1 MKRSEIIER
10 LQSVQ
15 EELEVLI
22 DHADEV
28 GDDPEGNIPT
38 NSVFFMPFTDV
49 IRMIKAGLFD
59 LFRVGDQIVTRHS
72 KYGPIVWDIIGKNV
86 DITLEAENTLTLQMH
101 YVLPG
106 AFPYDEESKEYE
118 YGHAHYPTS
127 SIRKFLNTEV
137 ISGFDPSDVDC
148 MLPVQRVTYTV
159 KSEGS
164 KPEVT
169 QDKLFLLSS
178 SEVGF
183 PVGDYVND
191 EGAAYEYY
199 AGNPEKRCKVQ
210 LNDQTQARHWWL
222 RSPNPGYANYA
233 RAVGTS
239 GAQSYSSAYSGYG
252 AAAAC
257 VIG

>member
-59 LFRVGDQIVTRHS
+59 LFRVGDQIVNQHS
-72 KYGPIVWDIIGKNV
+72 KYGAIVWDIIGKNV
-86 DITLEAENTLTLQMH
+86 DSYLGAENTLTLQMH

-118 YGHAHYPTS
+118 YGHARYPAS
-127 SIRKFLNTEV
+127 SIREFLNTEV

-183 PVGDYVND
+183 PIGDYVND

-210 LNDQTQARHWWL
+210 LNDPKQARSWWL
-222 RSPNPGYANYA
+222 RSPTPGSAHSA
-233 RAVGTS
+233 RYVYTS
-239 GAQSYSSAYSGYG
+239 GAQNNGSAYYGVG

>member
-28 GDDPEGNIPT
+28 SDEPEGNLPK
-38 NSVFFMPFTDV
+38 NSVFFMPFTEV
-49 IRMIKAGLFD
+49 KRIIGAGLFD
-59 LFRVGDQIVTRHS
+59 LFRVGDQIVNQHS
-72 KYGPIVWDIIGKNV
+72 KYSPIVWDIIGKNV
-86 DITLEAENTLTLQMH
+86 DSYLGAENTLTLQMH

-106 AFPYDEESKEYE
+106 SFPYDEESDEYE

-127 SIRKFLNTEV
+127 SIRKYLNTEF
-137 ISGFDPSDVDC
+137 ISGFDPADVDC

-159 KSEGS
+159 RSEGS

-183 PVGDYVND
+183 HVGDRVND
-191 EGAAYEYY
+191 EGPVYEYY
-199 AGNPEKRCKVQ
+199 AGNPERRVKVQ
-210 LNDQTQARHWWL
+210 LNDPATARNWWL
-222 RSPNPGYANYA
+222 RSPIPSSADSA
-233 RAVGTS
+233 RIVYSS
-239 GAQSYSSAYSGYG
+239 GAQYSSGAYSGHG

>member
-1 MKRSEIIER
+1 
-10 LQSVQ
+10 
-15 EELEVLI
+15 
-22 DHADEV
+22 
-28 GDDPEGNIPT
+28 
-38 NSVFFMPFTDV
+38 
-49 IRMIKAGLFD
+49 
-59 LFRVGDQIVTRHS
+59 
-72 KYGPIVWDIIGKNV
+72 
-86 DITLEAENTLTLQMH
+86 MH

-127 SIRKFLNTEV
+127 TIRKFLNTEV
-137 ISGFDPSDVDC
+137 ISGFDPAEVDC

-183 PVGDYVND
+183 SVGDYVND

-210 LNDQTQARHWWL
+210 LNDQKQARTWWL
-222 RSPNPGYANYA
+222 RSPSPSGALSA
-233 RAVGTS
+233 RTVFSS
-239 GAQSYSSAYSGYG
+239 GAQYSYVAYIGIG

>member
-38 NSVFFMPFTDV
+38 NSVFFMPFTEV
-49 IRMIKAGLFD
+49 KRMIKAGLFD

-106 AFPYDEESKEYE
+106 AFAYDEESKEYE

-148 MLPVQRVTYTV
+148 MLPVRRVTYTV

-191 EGAAYEYY
+191 EGATHEYY

-210 LNDQTQARHWWL
+210 LNDQSQARNWWL
-222 RSPNPGYANYA
+222 RSPIPGRASNA
-233 RAVGTS
+233 RYVGTS
-239 GAQSYSSAYSGYG
+239 GAQNLSTAYCGVG

>member
-1 MKRSEIIER
+1 MTRSEIIER

-15 EELEVLI
+15 EEIEVLI

-28 GDDPEGNIPT
+28 GDDPEGGVPK
-38 NSVFFMPFTDV
+38 NSVFFMPFTEV
-49 IRMIKAGLFD
+49 KRMIKAGLFD
-59 LFRVGDQIVTRHS
+59 LFRVGDQVINQHS
-72 KYGPIVWDIIGKNV
+72 KYGPIVWDIIGKNADV
-86 DITLEAENTLTLQMH
+86 SLDAENTLTLQMH

-106 AFPYDEESKEYE
+106 AFPYDEESEKYE

-127 SIRKFLNTEV
+127 TIRKFLNNEV
-137 ISGFDPSDVDC
+137 INGFDAAEVDC

-183 PVGDYVND
+183 TVGDYVRD
-191 EGAAYEYY
+191 EGGVYEYY
-199 AGNPEKRCKVQ
+199 ANYPERRCKVQ
-210 LNDQTQARHWWL
+210 LNDPSQARFWWL
-222 RSPNPGYANYA
+222 RSPDPGGAHYA
-233 RAVGTS
+233 RVVYTS
-239 GAQSYSSAYSGYG
+239 GARGNLSACGGFG